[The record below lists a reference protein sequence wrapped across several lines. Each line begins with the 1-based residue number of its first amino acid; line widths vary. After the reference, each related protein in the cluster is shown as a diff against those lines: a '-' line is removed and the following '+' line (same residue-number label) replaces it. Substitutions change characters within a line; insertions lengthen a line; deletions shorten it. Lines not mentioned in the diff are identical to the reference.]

1 MKLRQIE
8 IVRAVVRFHT
18 TIAAAD
24 HLGMTQP
31 AVSGALRQIENQLG
45 FPLFERVNNR
55 LFPLEAANILAE
67 ESDPIFAV
75 HAALEQRMQDFRDN
89 EATRLRVI
97 STPPLG
103 NEILPAAIGDFSRR
117 HPRLVTYFD
126 VRDLDGV
133 IRAVEAGKFDIGF
146 GLDLGPQPTLSVQN
160 IAEDR
165 MVVVCRP
172 DHPLASRQSIRPS
185 DLAGHDLV
193 ALDADTRMGAAV
205 REAYREDRQPFL
217 IKAQARTC
225 SVACSLVAQ
234 GVGLAV
240 VDPFTARQRS
250 QASLRVIPFEPAIP
264 SVVWAFWTNRNR
276 LSETTRRFLA
286 HLGRSVQTT
295 GAHPPPGVSGP

>member
-18 TIAAAD
+18 TTAAAG

-31 AVSGALRQIENQLG
+31 AVSGAIRQIENQLG
-45 FPLFERVNNR
+45 FPLFERANNR
-55 LFPLEAANILAE
+55 LFPLEAANILVE

-75 HAALEQRMQDFRDN
+75 HAALAQRMQDLRDN
-89 EATRLRVI
+89 AATRLRVV

-103 NEILPAAIGDFSRR
+103 NEILPAAIGAFSRR
-117 HPRLVTYFD
+117 HPRLITHFD

-133 IRAVEAGKFDIGF
+133 IRAVEAGKFDLGF
-146 GLDLGPQPTLSVQN
+146 GLDLGPQPTLAVQG
-160 IAEDR
+160 IAADR
-165 MVVVCRP
+165 MVAVCRP
-172 DHPLASRQSIRPS
+172 DHPLAARPAIRPS

-205 REAYREDRQPFL
+205 RQAFREARQPFL
-217 IKAQARTC
+217 IRAQARTC

-234 GVGLAV
+234 GVGLAI

-250 QASLRVIPFEPAIP
+250 QAALRVIPFEPAIP
-264 SVVWAFWTNRNR
+264 SVVWAFWSGRSR
-276 LSETTRRFLA
+276 LPETTRRFLA
-286 HLGRSVQTT
+286 QLARTIQADHG
-295 GAHPPPGVSGP
+295 PPPAA